1 MSALFH
7 DGCRPPQVAVNGTC
21 REWRFLLI
29 ALLALVGLSASLMAA
44 ALRDQPRHSQDLCII
59 AAWPYQPSLSWYRAA
74 SVISPPCNGM
84 LEGPSPPTHRHAE
97 ATFKGCRSF

>member
-7 DGCRPPQVAVNGTC
+7 DGCRPPQVAVK
-21 REWRFLLI
+21 
-29 ALLALVGLSASLMAA
+29 
-44 ALRDQPRHSQDLCII
+44 DLCII